1 VDIVVEYVPI
11 GGRRVNSGVD
21 SGFSRRFQ
29 EMQPNPVRAAHTLAH
44 VNRCR

>member
-1 VDIVVEYVPI
+1 MDIVVEYVPI

-29 EMQPNPVRAAHTLAH
+29 EMQPNPVRAARVL
-44 VNRCR
+44 VLVDR